1 MTTESVD
8 CPVANGL
15 HGRHRMTALA
25 VTALALPIAIVTAML
40 PLLPAAAQQFVDAAA
55 TIIEVGPGENAA
67 ERLQEALIMV
77 PEGGRVRLLPG
88 RYDITDGL
96 SLDVPNVT
104 VEGAGMDRTILSFAG
119 QETGSEGL
127 LVTADGVTLKD
138 FAIED
143 TKGDAVKAKGVKN
156 ISFIRLRTEW
166 TGGPKPTNGSY
177 GLYPV
182 ESENV
187 LIDGCVAI
195 GASDAG
201 IYVGQSRHIIVRRS
215 RAERNV
221 AGIEIENSF
230 FADVHDNLATHNT
243 GGILVFDLPNLPQQG
258 GHDIRVFRNRIIDND
273 QPNFA
278 PPGNIVA
285 NVPKGAGLMIMA
297 NRRVEVFGNV
307 FRGNATADVLVVSYP
322 FDYDDPHYAP
332 HPASIFIH
340 DNDYAP
346 PVFAPEGK
354 LAAVLHERLGNE
366 GANIVFD
373 GVMPFLDAL
382 FGRAPEEGI
391 MVREGPDVRLANL
404 RMIWAE
410 LLPWHVDVDRDSTR
424 YRGSGPLTPPIA
436 PVALPQDRDGKTT
449 AEDGAR

>member
-1 MTTESVD
+1 MTVPTFGR
-8 CPVANGL
+8 PVLSGA
-15 HGRHRMTALA
+15 HGRRRTVTVTLLTAIL
-25 VTALALPIAIVTAML
+25 AML
-40 PLLPAAAQQFVDAAA
+40 PVPAVVAQQFVDAAA
-55 TIIEVGPGENAA
+55 TIIEVPPGENAT
-67 ERLQEALIMV
+67 ERLQEAIMV

-88 RYDITDGL
+88 RYDVTDGL
-96 SLDVPNVT
+96 SLDVPGVT
-104 VEGAGMDRTILSFAG
+104 VEGAGMDRTVLSFAG

-127 LVTADGVTLKD
+127 LVTADGVTLTD

-143 TKGDAVKAKGVKN
+143 TKGDAIKAKGVKN

-201 IYVGQSRHIIVRRS
+201 IYVGQSRH
-215 RAERNV
+215 
-221 AGIEIENSF
+221 
-230 FADVHDNLATHNT
+230 
-243 GGILVFDLPNLPQQG
+243 VFDLPNLPQQG

-297 NRRVEVFGNV
+297 NRRVEVFGNL
-307 FRGNATADVLVVSYP
+307 FRGNATGDILVVSYP

-332 HPASIFIH
+332 HPAAIFIH

-346 PVFAPEGK
+346 PLFAPEGT
-354 LAAVLHERLGNE
+354 LAETLRERLGDE
-366 GANIVFD
+366 GANIIFD
-373 GVMPFLDAL
+373 GVMPLKAAL
-382 FGRAPEEGI
+382 FGRPPEEGM
-391 MVREGPDVRLANL
+391 MVREGPDVRFANL
-404 RMIWAE
+404 RMVWAK
-410 LLPWHVDVDRDSTR
+410 LLPWHVSVDRDPTR
-424 YRGSGPLTPPIA
+424 YRGSGRLEPPIV
-436 PVALPQDRDGKTT
+436 PVTLPQDQGEKAT
-449 AEDGAR
+449 AEGDS

>member
-1 MTTESVD
+1 MTTPSFG
-8 CPVANGL
+8 CPVSNGL
-15 HGRHRMTALA
+15 RGRHRMAT
-25 VTALALPIAIVTAML
+25 VTLPAAIVAAIL
-40 PLLPAAAQQFVDAAA
+40 FLVPAAAQQFVDAAA
-55 TIIEVGPGENAA
+55 TIIEVAPGENAA

-77 PEGGRVRLLPG
+77 PEGGTVRLLPG
-88 RYDITDGL
+88 RYEVTDGL
-96 SLDVPNVT
+96 SLDVPGVT

-119 QETGSEGL
+119 QETGSEGVL
-127 LVTADGVTLKD
+127 ITADGVTLKD

-143 TKGDAVKAKGVKN
+143 TRGDAVKAKGVRN

-182 ESENV
+182 ESEHV

-307 FRGNATADVLVVSYP
+307 FRGNATADILVVSYP
-322 FDYDDPHYAP
+322 FDYEDPHYAP
-332 HPASIFIH
+332 HPTAIFIH
-340 DNDYAP
+340 DNDYASP
-346 PVFAPEGK
+346 LFKPEGK
-354 LAAVLHERLGNE
+354 LAAILRERLGSE

-373 GVMPFLDAL
+373 GVLPFWDAL
-382 FGRAPEEGI
+382 FGRPPEEGI
-391 MVREGPDVRLANL
+391 MVREAPEVRFANL
-404 RMIWAE
+404 RMIWAS

-424 YRGSGPLTPPIA
+424 YRGSGRLDPPIA
-436 PVALPQDRDGKTT
+436 PVTLPQDQSGKTPR
-449 AEDGAR
+449 EGGS

>member
-1 MTTESVD
+1 MV
-8 CPVANGL
+8 
-15 HGRHRMTALA
+15 
-25 VTALALPIAIVTAML
+25 LALILAML
-40 PLLPAAAQQFVDAAA
+40 PLQRPAAQQFVDAAA
-55 TIIEVGPGENAA
+55 TIIEVAPGDDAT

-77 PEGGRVRLLPG
+77 PEGGTVRLLAG
-88 RYDITDGL
+88 RYEVTDGL
-96 SLDVPNVT
+96 SLDVPGVT
-104 VEGAGMDRTILSFAG
+104 VEGAGMDRTVLSFAG

-127 LVTADGVTLKD
+127 LVTADRVTLKD
-138 FAIED
+138 FAVED
-143 TKGDAVKAKGVKN
+143 TKGDAIKAKGVKT
-156 ISFIRLRTEW
+156 ISFIHLRTEW

-201 IYVGQSRHIIVRRS
+201 IYVGQSRHIVVRNS

-230 FADVHDNLATHNT
+230 FADVHDNLASHNT

-285 NVPKGAGLMIMA
+285 NVPKGTGLMIMA

-307 FRGNATADVLVVSYP
+307 FRGNATADVLVISYP
-322 FDYDDPHYAP
+322 FDYDDSRYAP
-332 HPASIFIH
+332 HPAAIFIH
-340 DNDYAP
+340 DNDYASP
-346 PVFAPEGK
+346 LFAPEG
-354 LAAVLHERLGNE
+354 
-366 GANIVFD
+366 
-373 GVMPFLDAL
+373 
-382 FGRAPEEGI
+382 
-391 MVREGPDVRLANL
+391 RLA
-404 RMIWAE
+404 
-410 LLPWHVDVDRDSTR
+410 
-424 YRGSGPLTPPIA
+424 
-436 PVALPQDRDGKTT
+436 
-449 AEDGAR
+449 

>member
-1 MTTESVD
+1 MTVPTFGYLVLIG
-8 CPVANGL
+8 PR
-15 HGRHRMTALA
+15 GRRRTAA
-25 VTALALPIAIVTAML
+25 VTLLAAILTML
-40 PLLPAAAQQFVDAAA
+40 PVPAVVAQQFVDAAA
-55 TIIEVGPGENAA
+55 TIIEVGPGENAT
-67 ERLQEALIMV
+67 ERLQEAFIMV

-88 RYDITDGL
+88 RYDIVDGL
-96 SLDVPNVT
+96 SLDVPGVT
-104 VEGAGMDRTILSFAG
+104 VEGAGMDSTVLSFAG
-119 QETGSEGL
+119 QEAGSEGL
-127 LVTADGVTLKD
+127 LVTADNVTLKD

-143 TKGDAVKAKGVKN
+143 TKGDAVKAKGVRN

-201 IYVGQSRHIIVRRS
+201 IYVGQSRRIIVRRS

-230 FADVHDNLATHNT
+230 FADVHDNVATHNT

-322 FDYDDPHYAP
+322 FDYDDSHYAP
-332 HPASIFIH
+332 HPAAIFIH
-340 DNDYAP
+340 DNDYARP
-346 PVFAPEGK
+346 LFAPDGK
-354 LAAVLHERLGNE
+354 LAETLRDRLDGE
-366 GANIVFD
+366 GANIIFD
-373 GVMPFLDAL
+373 GVMPLTAAL
-382 FGRAPEEGI
+382 FGRPPQEGI
-391 MVREGPDVRLANL
+391 MIHEAPHARFANL
-404 RMIWAE
+404 RMIWAK
-410 LLPWHVDVDRDSTR
+410 LLPWHVDVDRDPTR
-424 YRGSGPLTPPIA
+424 YRGSGRLEPLIA
-436 PVALPQDRDGKTT
+436 PVTLPQDQGEKTT
-449 AEDGAR
+449 AESGS

>member
-1 MTTESVD
+1 MTVPTFGR
-8 CPVANGL
+8 PVLSGA
-15 HGRHRMTALA
+15 HGRRRTVTVTLLTAIL
-25 VTALALPIAIVTAML
+25 AML
-40 PLLPAAAQQFVDAAA
+40 PVPAVVAQQFVDAAA
-55 TIIEVGPGENAA
+55 TIIEVPPGENAT
-67 ERLQEALIMV
+67 ERLQEAIMV

-88 RYDITDGL
+88 RYDVTDGL
-96 SLDVPNVT
+96 SLDVPGVT
-104 VEGAGMDRTILSFAG
+104 VEGAGMDRTVLSFAG

-127 LVTADGVTLKD
+127 LVTADGVTLTD

-143 TKGDAVKAKGVKN
+143 TKGDAIKAKGVKN

-297 NRRVEVFGNV
+297 NRRVEVFGNL
-307 FRGNATADVLVVSYP
+307 FRGNATGDILVVSYP

-332 HPASIFIH
+332 HPAAIFIH

-346 PVFAPEGK
+346 PLFAPEGT
-354 LAAVLHERLGNE
+354 LAETLRERLGDE
-366 GANIVFD
+366 GANIIFD
-373 GVMPFLDAL
+373 GVMPLKAAL
-382 FGRAPEEGI
+382 FGRPPEEGM
-391 MVREGPDVRLANL
+391 MVREGPDVRFANL
-404 RMIWAE
+404 RMVWAK
-410 LLPWHVDVDRDSTR
+410 LLPWHVSVDRDPTR
-424 YRGSGPLTPPIA
+424 YRGSGRLEPPIV
-436 PVALPQDRDGKTT
+436 PVTLPQDQGEKAT
-449 AEDGAR
+449 AEGDS

>member
-1 MTTESVD
+1 MTTPLFG
-8 CPVANGL
+8 CPVPSGPRSRCRTVAV
-15 HGRHRMTALA
+15 ALLG
-25 VTALALPIAIVTAML
+25 TLLAML
-40 PLLPAAAQQFVDAAA
+40 PLRPVVAQQFVDAAA
-55 TIIEVGPGENAA
+55 TIIEVPPGENAT

-77 PEGGRVRLLPG
+77 PEGGTVRLLAG
-88 RYDITDGL
+88 RYAVTDGL
-96 SLDVPNVT
+96 SLDVPGVT
-104 VEGAGMDRTILSFAG
+104 VEGAGMERTVLSFAG
-119 QETGSEGL
+119 QEGGSEGL
-127 LVTADGVTLKD
+127 LITADGITLKD

-143 TKGDAVKAKGVKN
+143 TKGDAIKAKGVKN

-201 IYVGQSRHIIVRRS
+201 IYVGQSRHIVVRRS

-258 GHDIRVFRNRIIDND
+258 GHDIRVFRNRIVDND

-322 FDYDDPHYAP
+322 FDYKDPRYTP
-332 HPASIFIH
+332 HPAAVFIH
-340 DNDYAP
+340 DNDFAA
-346 PVFAPEGK
+346 PVFAPEGE
-354 LAAVLHERLGNE
+354 LASTLRERLGGQ
-366 GANIVFD
+366 GANIIFD
-373 GVMPFLDAL
+373 GVMPLMDAL
-382 FGRAPEEGI
+382 FGRRPEEGI
-391 MVREGPDVRLANL
+391 MIREDAHAHFANL
-404 RMIWAE
+404 RMIWAK
-410 LLPWHVDVDRDSTR
+410 LLPWHVDVDRDPAR
-424 YRGSGPLTPPIA
+424 YRGSGRLEPPIA
-436 PVALPQDRDGKTT
+436 PVALPQDQGEKTT
-449 AEDGAR
+449 TEGGS

>member
-1 MTTESVD
+1 MTGSAPD
-8 CPVANGL
+8 GPRARFRPKDRAGGIIAPML
-15 HGRHRMTALA
+15 LA
-25 VTALALPIAIVTAML
+25 V
-40 PLLPAAAQQFVDAAA
+40 LLVAPARAAAQQFVDAAA
-55 TIIEVGPGENAA
+55 TIIEVAPGGDAT

-77 PEGGRVRLLPG
+77 PEGGTVRLLAG
-88 RYDITDGL
+88 RYEITRGL
-96 SLDVPNVT
+96 SLDVPRVT
-104 VEGAGMDRTILSFAG
+104 VEGAGMDATVLTFAG
-119 QETGSEGL
+119 QEAGSEGL
-127 LVTADGVTLKD
+127 MVTADDVTLKD

-143 TKGDAVKAKGVKN
+143 TKGDAVKAKGVRN

-201 IYVGQSRHIIVRRS
+201 IYVGQSRHIVVRNS

-258 GHDIRVFRNRIIDND
+258 GHDIRVFRNRVVDND
-273 QPNFA
+273 EPNFA

-285 NVPKGAGLMIMA
+285 NVPRGAGLMIMA
-297 NRRVEVFGNV
+297 NRRVEVFANV

-322 FDYDDPHYAP
+322 FEYDDPHYDP
-332 HPASIFIH
+332 HPTAVFIH
-340 DNDYAP
+340 DNDFAA
-346 PVFAPEGK
+346 PVFAPEGR
-354 LAAVLHERLGNE
+354 LAGLLKERLGEE

-391 MVREGPDVRLANL
+391 MIREAPDVRFANL
-404 RMIWAE
+404 RMIWAK
-410 LLPWHVDVDRDSTR
+410 LLPWRVAVDRDAAR
-424 YRGSGPLTPPIA
+424 YRGSGRLEPPIA
-436 PVALPQDRDGKTT
+436 AVTLPQDAAPAGR
-449 AEDGAR
+449 

>member
-1 MTTESVD
+1 MTIPTVRGFLTGSPRV
-8 CPVANGL
+8 CRRSAAAMV
-15 HGRHRMTALA
+15 
-25 VTALALPIAIVTAML
+25 LALILAML
-40 PLLPAAAQQFVDAAA
+40 PLQRPAAQQFVDAAA
-55 TIIEVGPGENAA
+55 TIIEVAPGDDAT

-77 PEGGRVRLLPG
+77 PEGGTVRLLAG
-88 RYDITDGL
+88 RYEVTDGL
-96 SLDVPNVT
+96 SLDVPGVT
-104 VEGAGMDRTILSFAG
+104 VEGAGMDRTVLSFAG

-127 LVTADGVTLKD
+127 LVTADRVTLKD
-138 FAIED
+138 FAVED
-143 TKGDAVKAKGVKN
+143 TKGDAIKAKGVKT

-201 IYVGQSRHIIVRRS
+201 IYVGQSRHIVVRNS

-230 FADVHDNLATHNT
+230 FADVHDNLASHNT

-307 FRGNATADVLVVSYP
+307 FRGNATADVLVISYP
-322 FDYDDPHYAP
+322 FDYDDSRYAP
-332 HPASIFIH
+332 HPAAIFIH
-340 DNDYAP
+340 DNDYASP
-346 PVFAPEGK
+346 LFAPEGR
-354 LAAVLHERLGNE
+354 LADVLRERLGKT
-366 GANIVFD
+366 GANIIFD
-373 GVMPFLDAL
+373 GVMPFWEAL
-382 FGRAPEEGI
+382 VGRSPEEGI
-391 MVREGPDVRLANL
+391 MIREAPDVRFANL
-404 RMIWAE
+404 RMIWAR

-424 YRGSGPLTPPIA
+424 YRGSGRLDPPIA
-436 PVALPQDRDGKTT
+436 PVTLPQDQSGK
-449 AEDGAR
+449 APREGSS